1 MYTHLLYS
9 RISSF
14 FLYILKYMYK
24 RTWHLYSIHIIVRVY
39 YVKHCSNF
47 KTNLKCGFG
56 VFVLLKPLEMGLYNL
71 YVKVHKNTT
80 RIVETANIQ
89 DLRHSSLSQTTGFS
103 LPQTT
108 GFSLPL
114 YNIIRSLGFTMNR
127 LSSFSCHPG
136 HWHVFKARSS
146 WRNSSAKFRLLSM

>member
-14 FLYILKYMYK
+14 LLYILKYMYK

-89 DLRHSSLSQTTGFS
+89 YLRHSSLSQTTGFS

-114 YNIIRSLGFTMNR
+114 YNIIRSLGFIMNR
-127 LSSFSCHPG
+127 FVIIFLSSWSLAC
-136 HWHVFKARSS
+136 
-146 WRNSSAKFRLLSM
+146 L